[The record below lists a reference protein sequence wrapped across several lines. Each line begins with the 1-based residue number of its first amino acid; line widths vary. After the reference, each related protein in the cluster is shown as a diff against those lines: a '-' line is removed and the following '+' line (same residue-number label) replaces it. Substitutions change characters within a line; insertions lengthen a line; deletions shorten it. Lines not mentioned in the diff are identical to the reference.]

1 VYEVSP
7 FSTNVGELAPSE
19 LEVPILFVIQPTVVE
34 YCMEY
39 IAGERIGG
47 RVQQVVPWS
56 LGCRR

>member
-19 LEVPILFVIQPTVVE
+19 LEIPILFVIQPTVVE

-47 RVQQVVPWS
+47 RVQ
-56 LGCRR
+56 